1 MLESVAPAWGGG
13 PIVGFFTF
21 LECLII
27 LLKNVMLVYE
37 KYFFKACIDILQN
50 FVGYFDINN
59 KFFQVKINFHH
70 LKVAGGRSIEHFTSS
85 IRKHRT
91 FKLKCSNYLLY
102 ECKKIYK

>member
-70 LKVAGGRSIEHFTSS
+70 LKVALLNTLPVVLESIEHSNS
-85 IRKHRT
+85 NAQIIYCRNARKYIS
-91 FKLKCSNYLLY
+91 K
-102 ECKKIYK
+102 EE